1 MVYLY
6 NEMLFSNEKEQTTDT
21 HNMNESHVEQRKP
34 TTIKVETNM
43 ILLWIFRTD
52 EINLHW

>member
-1 MVYLY
+1 MVYSY
-6 NEMLFSNEKEQTTDT
+6 NEMLFSNEKEQATDT